1 MAFYTIDLEKII
13 SIFSKFYFLFYIY
26 MEEEDNNY
34 VVETKDEQISLE
46 EHLSSEKAKP
56 TKLNKNGQPRKQL
69 SPEALERLAKAREKA
84 NAMRREGQL
93 KKLEEKVEKRREAL
107 IEEKIIKKELKEE
120 PQEKE
125 LKEEP
130 QEEVEIIKEKK
141 VKPRGKKKT
150 KIIVE
155 QSSDDSDEFEPN
167 DNVVFV
173 KRVSR
178 KKKEPPPEPVKE
190 PELHMELPPP
200 EPPKPPRP
208 ELTPQQRIL
217 KSQYENMFSGG
228 FMNQGNLMRR
238 HY

>member
-1 MAFYTIDLEKII
+1 
-13 SIFSKFYFLFYIY
+13 
-26 MEEEDNNY
+26 MEEEPEIQEPTS
-34 VVETKDEQISLE
+34 VEEQLNTETS
-46 EHLSSEKAKP
+46 KP
-56 TKLNKNGQPRKQL
+56 TKLNKNGKPRKQL

-84 NAMRREGQL
+84 NAMRQQQYA
-93 KKLEEKVEKRREAL
+93 KKLEEKVKN
-107 IEEKIIKKELKEE
+107 LKEQNPVQGE
-120 PQEKE
+120 RPETAT
-125 LKEEP
+125 KEEVV
-130 QEEVEIIKEKK
+130 EEELPYEEPAEVKEVVEKK
-141 VKPRGKKKT
+141 VKPKEKGKKKT

-178 KKKEPPPEPVKE
+178 KKKELPVVEPVKE
-190 PELHMELPPP
+190 PEPQMELPPP
-200 EPPKPPRP
+200 EPPRPPRP

-228 FMNQGNLMRR
+228 FINQGNLMRR

>member
-1 MAFYTIDLEKII
+1 
-13 SIFSKFYFLFYIY
+13 
-26 MEEEDNNY
+26 MEEEDNNS

-93 KKLEEKVEKRREAL
+93 KKLEKKVEERREAL

-125 LKEEP
+125 LKEET
-130 QEEVEIIKEKK
+130 EEVEIVKEKPK
-141 VKPRGKKKT
+141 TKPKGKKKT

-155 QSSDDSDEFEPN
+155 QSSEDSDEFEPN

-178 KKKEPPPEPVKE
+178 KKKETPPEPVKE
-190 PELHMELPPP
+190 PERQMELPPP

-208 ELTPQQRIL
+208 ELTPQQRLL
-217 KSQYENMFSGG
+217 KSQYEGMFGG
-228 FMNQGNLMRR
+228 AFMNNNLMRR